1 MAAAPQKIAKWGNS
15 LAVRIP
21 QKLADQ
27 AGLSDGTPV
36 EVQLS
41 HGKLVI
47 VPKIPEYDIRQLVR
61 KITKENRHELIDWGP
76 PVGKE
81 FW

>member
-1 MAAAPQKIAKWGNS
+1 MAKAQKIAKWGNS

-21 QKLADQ
+21 RKLADQ
-27 AGLSDGTPV
+27 AGLAEGSAVELQARDGRLTV
-36 EVQLS
+36 
-41 HGKLVI
+41 
-47 VPKIPEYDIRQLVR
+47 VPKTPEYDIRKLVK
-61 KITKENRHELIDWGP
+61 KITKKNRQELVDWGP

>member
-1 MAAAPQKIAKWGNS
+1 MAKEQKIAKWGNS

-21 QKLADQ
+21 QNLADQ
-27 AGLSDGTPV
+27 AGMAIGTPV
-36 EVQLS
+36 EVKAS
-41 HGKLVI
+41 DGKLVI
-47 VPKIPEYDIRQLVR
+47 VPKVPEYDIRDLVKR
-61 KITKENRHELIDWGP
+61 ITKDNQHELIDWGP

>member
-1 MAAAPQKIAKWGNS
+1 MAKAQKVQKWGNS

-21 QKLADQ
+21 RTLADQ
-27 AGLSDGTPV
+27 VGLGNGTPV
-36 EVQLS
+36 EVQAS
-41 HGKLVI
+41 GGKLVI
-47 VPKIPEYDIRQLVR
+47 VPKIPKYDIDQLVR
-61 KITKENRHELIDWGP
+61 KITKKNRHELIDWGP